1 MLLVTSMLG
10 LKTKFKILKIYFT
23 IGGRFASSK
32 TQIVGILIT
41 HAAIN
46 ALKWGVEF
54 TWTTSGL
61 ILIKINI

>member
-46 ALKWGVEF
+46 ALK
-54 TWTTSGL
+54 
-61 ILIKINI
+61 